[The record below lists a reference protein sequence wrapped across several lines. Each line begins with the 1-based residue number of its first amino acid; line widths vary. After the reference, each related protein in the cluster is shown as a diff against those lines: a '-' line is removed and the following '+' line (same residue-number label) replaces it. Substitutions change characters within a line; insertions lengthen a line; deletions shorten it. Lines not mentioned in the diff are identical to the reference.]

1 MQLDNPIYKN
11 EINKMLVKI
20 FDEFYIK
27 KGYFITRKYKFLMHN
42 KIPYLRWPQL
52 QLFNYLSNIEIR
64 CVELL
69 EQ

>member
-1 MQLDNPIYKN
+1 
-11 EINKMLVKI
+11 MLVKI